1 MTLILANNMADFKH
15 ILSVM
20 NLDKPLVVFDL
31 ETTGLALAYD
41 RVIELAFV
49 KILPNGRIIEKD
61 IFFNP
66 EIDIPSEVTAI
77 HGLTNA
83 DLVDKP
89 LFREQAQEVWDVF
102 YDCYYGGFN
111 VANFDLPMLRREF
124 LRAGYDFN
132 FTKKQIIDSKIIYHA
147 MEPRDLEAAYKYYC
161 QKKLVNAHSAL
172 ADVHA
177 SVEILD
183 QQLAKYDSQTIR
195 QISEAPDDRYVDEE
209 KRFYWRGGEAYLNF
223 SKHKDRSL
231 ADVAKTDPGFL
242 QWIIGADF
250 SPETKQIVERAMQ
263 GEFPKKSGALAAT
276 KDTLPL
282 AKKSA
287 SGFADKPKLF

>member
-1 MTLILANNMADFKH
+1 MSDFKH

-20 NLDKPLVVFDL
+20 KLDKPLVVFDL
-31 ETTGLALAYD
+31 ETTGLALSYD
-41 RVIELAFV
+41 RIIELAFI
-49 KILPNGRIIEKD
+49 KIMPNGRIVEKD
-61 IFFNP
+61 IFFDP
-66 EIDIPSEVTAI
+66 EINIPSEVTAI

-83 DLVDKP
+83 DLVGKP

-102 YDCYYGGFN
+102 NDCYYGGFN

-124 LRAGYDFN
+124 LRAGYDFD
-132 FTKKQIIDSKIIYHA
+132 FTRKQVVDSKIIYHA

-161 QKKLVNAHSAL
+161 QKQLINAHSAL
-172 ADVHA
+172 ADVQA

-183 QQLAKYDSQTIR
+183 QQLTKYDYQLLR

-209 KRFYWRGGEAYLNF
+209 KRFYWRSGTAYLNF

-242 QWIIGADF
+242 QWIMSADF
-250 SPETKQIVERAMQ
+250 STETKKIVERALQ
-263 GEFPKKSGALAAT
+263 GEFPQKATDKKTEASDVLS
-276 KDTLPL
+276 P

-287 SGFADKPKLF
+287 SGFVDKPKLL